1 MPRKHRPGAPQHAK
15 HTKNVRAQ
23 AARTARSRDRTST
36 APRLLTTP
44 PARHWRR
51 CAVILSFLR
60 MGDFPFGDIGVFFDE
75 RGLLMAHNTRERA
88 PTVGPR
94 AATQMSTEHGSQ
106 SPTHGIY
113 AQRRVVLLHNNA
125 CVVK

>member
-1 MPRKHRPGAPQHAK
+1 
-15 HTKNVRAQ
+15 
-23 AARTARSRDRTST
+23 
-36 APRLLTTP
+36 
-44 PARHWRR
+44 
-51 CAVILSFLR
+51 
-60 MGDFPFGDIGVFFDE
+60 MGDFPFGDIGVFFDK

-94 AATQMSTEHGSQ
+94 AATQMPTEHGSQ

>member
-1 MPRKHRPGAPQHAK
+1 
-15 HTKNVRAQ
+15 
-23 AARTARSRDRTST
+23 
-36 APRLLTTP
+36 
-44 PARHWRR
+44 
-51 CAVILSFLR
+51 
-60 MGDFPFGDIGVFFDE
+60 MGDFPFDDIGVFFDE
-75 RGLLMAHNTRERA
+75 RDLLMAHNTLAQRA

-94 AATQMSTEHGSQ
+94 AATQMSTEHGSK